1 MSVMYF
7 SQFADVDGII
17 NLIRPKIAALI
28 ANSPR
33 GITVDVKK
41 VQRNRTNEQNRYLFA
56 IYKHIVEFYEQT
68 GFIPDNLPVNNIT
81 TDFLH
86 QYFKARFDVKA
97 SSSMN
102 TVDFCG
108 YTDKIQR
115 LMIEQTK
122 GEYDPIY
129 PEQPFQT
136 MD

>member
-1 MSVMYF
+1 MSTMYF

-17 NLIRPKIAALI
+17 KMIRPKISALI
-28 ANSPR
+28 ANSPK
-33 GITVDVKK
+33 GIQIDVKK
-41 VQRNRTNEQNRYLFA
+41 QQRNRTTEQNRYLFA

-68 GFIPDNLPVNNIT
+68 GFIPDNLPVNNLT

-108 YTDKIQR
+108 YTDKIQL
-115 LMIEQTK
+115 LMTEQSK

>member
-1 MSVMYF
+1 MSTMYF

-17 NLIRPKIAALI
+17 NLIRPKISALI
-28 ANSPR
+28 ANSPK
-33 GITVDVKK
+33 GIQIDVKK
-41 VQRNRTNEQNRYLFA
+41 QQRNRTTEQNRYLFA

-68 GFIPDNLPVNNIT
+68 GFIPDNLPVNNLT

-97 SSSMN
+97 SSAMN

-108 YTDKIQR
+108 YTDKIQL
-115 LMIEQTK
+115 LMTEQSK